1 MTNEKSALV
10 LNIATRISL
19 VAFLSVLAVGLING
33 ADPVTATIRSVIAF
47 VSFLILGWGASVLLV
62 TPETEEAEVEAEDGD
77 TDTETPAEQNA
88 PSPAVGTAMPVG
100 AMSAPQE

>member
-1 MTNEKSALV
+1 MTNEKSALI
-10 LNIATRISL
+10 LNIAIRISL

-62 TPETEEAEVEAEDGD
+62 TPETEEAEVASDDNETA
-77 TDTETPAEQNA
+77 TDATAEQNT
-88 PSPAVGTAMPVG
+88 PAVGTAMPVG

>member
-10 LNIATRISL
+10 LNIGIRIAL

-62 TPETEEAEVEAEDGD
+62 TPESEADDDAADDDESSPAE
-77 TDTETPAEQNA
+77 PSAEQNA
-88 PSPAVGTAMPVG
+88 PAVGTAMPVG